1 MKSELSLIDAPV
13 RSAMTKDVKTI
24 DATKTVADG
33 IKMMRDAN
41 IGSLVVVGK
50 DHSPVGIFT
59 ERDFVRRMAEKGH
72 GFLALPMAQVMTKP
86 LTIISPV
93 ATIWDAVTLMGR
105 ADIRRLPV
113 VENGHLI
120 GILTERD
127 VFRLIWP
134 SNTYSWNR
142 CRSPFRQPQG
152 SNSGGSPDASALGV
166 LRPSCHVI
174 RRLGAP
180 YPSEPCQSEVVAAR
194 DQR

>member
-59 ERDFVRRMAEKGH
+59 ETGFREKDG
-72 GFLALPMAQVMTKP
+72 GEGPRIPRPTMAQVMTKP

-127 VFRLIWP
+127 VFRLILAQQNLLLESVSESLP
-134 SNTYSWNR
+134 TATR
-142 CRSPFRQPQG
+142 EQLRGIAGRFG
-152 SNSGGSPDASALGV
+152 LGSPPG
-166 LRPSCHVI
+166 R
-174 RRLGAP
+174 
-180 YPSEPCQSEVVAAR
+180 AAT
-194 DQR
+194 